1 MKLKKNKG
9 ILFWITGLPGSG
21 KTSIAKLLHKRI
33 EKNYGSSIIISGDE
47 IRKDFNLKGY
57 ERKDR
62 LKIGFMYSKLFKRIV
77 NQNINVIFS
86 GGALY
91 EKIQNF
97 NRKNINNYFEI
108 FIDSNFFKNKKI
120 KRISKKSKNVVGINI
135 KPEYPKDPNIRYYNN
150 FDISLKSSS
159 NIIFKLIQKKIKL

>member
-1 MKLKKNKG
+1 
-9 ILFWITGLPGSG
+9 
-21 KTSIAKLLHKRI
+21 
-33 EKNYGSSIIISGDE
+33 
-47 IRKDFNLKGY
+47 
-57 ERKDR
+57 
-62 LKIGFMYSKLFKRIV
+62 MYSKLFRRIV

-159 NIIFKLIQKKIKL
+159 NIIFKLIQKKLNCNFIFF

>member
-33 EKNYGSSIIISGDE
+33 EKIYGSPIIISGDE

-62 LKIGFMYSKLFKRIV
+62 LKIGFMYSKLFRRIV

-135 KPEYPKDPNIRYYNN
+135 KPEYPKNPNIRYYNN
-150 FDISLKSSS
+150 FNISLKSSS

>member
-33 EKNYGSSIIISGDE
+33 EKIYGSSIIISGDE

-62 LKIGFMYSKLFKRIV
+62 LKIGFMYSKLFRRIV

-97 NRKNINNYFEI
+97 KKKNKKNYFEI

>member
-1 MKLKKNKG
+1 
-9 ILFWITGLPGSG
+9 
-21 KTSIAKLLHKRI
+21 
-33 EKNYGSSIIISGDE
+33 
-47 IRKDFNLKGY
+47 
-57 ERKDR
+57 
-62 LKIGFMYSKLFKRIV
+62 MYSKLFRRIV

>member
-33 EKNYGSSIIISGDE
+33 EKIYGSSIIISGDE

-62 LKIGFMYSKLFKRIV
+62 LKIGFMYSKLFRRIV